1 MQIELNPL
9 MDNPVSPYPTI
20 RTLPANVPESVR
32 TVLDYFCWRF
42 DKVPA
47 DTWRGRFARGLVY
60 TELGP
65 VNAETLYEAGREI
78 RYHREGREAEPP
90 VRWEC
95 QIVHEDDDLLIADKP
110 HFLPVMPSGRYVSRC
125 LLTILRQVTENPDL
139 VPLHRLD
146 RDTAGLVAFSKR
158 KATRRPLAMMFE
170 PGKIR
175 KEYRALCEVREAK
188 PPRRQVIEGHLAV
201 EIPYWKRRLVPGE
214 PVNSRTEVIR
224 IRSSE
229 NLVYCKILPHTGK
242 THQIRVHLAAIGCP
256 ILNDRTYCEGL
267 EPDGSLISAPLQ
279 LLAARL
285 DFVHPLTG
293 ARLIVRS
300 RRQLSALVLF

>member
-1 MQIELNPL
+1 MEK
-9 MDNPVSPYPTI
+9 PVSPYPTI
-20 RTLPANVPESVR
+20 RTLPANVPASVR

-42 DKVPA
+42 DKVPVE
-47 DTWRGRFARGLVY
+47 TWRGRFERGLVY
-60 TELGP
+60 TDIGP
-65 VNAETLYEAGREI
+65 VNAGTLYEAGREI
-78 RYHREGREAEPP
+78 RYHREGRCAEPP
-90 VRWEC
+90 VRWNY
-95 QIVHEDDDLLIADKP
+95 QIVYEDENLLIADKP

-125 LLTILRQVTENPDL
+125 LLTLLRDATGNPDL

-175 KEYRALCEVREAK
+175 KEYRALCEIREAK
-188 PPRRQVIEGHLAV
+188 PLRRQIVEGHLAV

-224 IRSSE
+224 IRIAG
-229 NLVYCKILPHTGK
+229 NLAYCKILPHTGK

-256 ILNDRTYCEGL
+256 ILNDRIYHEGL
-267 EPDGSLISAPLQ
+267 EPDGGVISAPLQ

-285 DFVHPLTG
+285 DFIHPLTG
-293 ARLIVRS
+293 APQSVRS
-300 RRQLSALVLF
+300 RRKLSALVLF